1 MNQSTRLRQQ
11 LLAIGRALTPQ
22 AVAAS
27 EALWADAARHALPPG
42 TQVLRDLAYGAH
54 ERHRLDLFLP
64 PASAHGS
71 PPAVFLFVH
80 GGGFTGGDKH
90 RAGSHL
96 YDNVARWAMS
106 QGMAGIQ
113 INYRLAPTHGWPSAA
128 DDIGRA
134 IDWLAVHAER
144 LGIDATRTILAGHS
158 AGAAHVASY
167 IAGHG
172 QHGADRQPLRGV
184 VLLSGIYDIPAMSQ
198 RPSVQSYYGSD
209 PDAHALQSS
218 VDGLTACELP
228 LLLTVAEHDPD
239 EFHAQAMALLA
250 RTTARRG
257 RMPAFCIVPGHNH
270 FTQVFHLGC
279 GDPHASPLS
288 QFLAAF
294 VQPLLGNAAHVQDR
308 P

>member
-1 MNQSTRLRQQ
+1 MNASAHRRQR

-27 EALWADAARHALPPG
+27 EALWADAAQHAVPPG
-42 TQVLRDLAYGAH
+42 TQVLRDLAYGPH

-64 PASAHGS
+64 PAPAHGS

-90 RAGSHL
+90 RPGSHL
-96 YDNVARWAMS
+96 YDNVGHWAMS
-106 QGMAGIQ
+106 QGMASVH
-113 INYRLAPTHGWPSAA
+113 INYRLAPAHGWPSAA

-134 IDWLAVHAER
+134 MDWLGAHAER
-144 LGIDATRTILAGHS
+144 LGVDATRTIAAGHS

-172 QHGADRQPLRGV
+172 QRGADRQPLRGA
-184 VLLSGIYDIPAMSQ
+184 VLLSGIYDIPAMSR

-218 VDGLTACELP
+218 VDGLAACELP

-250 RTTARRG
+250 RTTAQRG
-257 RMPAFCIVPGHNH
+257 HMPAFCVVPEHNH

-279 GDPHASPLS
+279 GGPHASPLS
-288 QFLAAF
+288 QLLAAF
-294 VQPLLGNAAHVQDR
+294 VQPLLDNAAHVQDR